1 MTLVI
6 DEALEPHYSAGMPET
21 GESLSDGIH
30 GLTVDQRVAVG
41 KQARQRV
48 SRTSLGEYSPGD
60 RPDPVQVL
68 IDQEVGR
75 VDALLPLRHQRMAA
89 NEFAFLRGAAALMAR
104 DLGSRPDTG
113 LHAQLCGD
121 AHLANLGIFAGPDRS
136 LVFDLNDFDETARG
150 PFEWDVMRLA
160 TSFLV
165 AARHAGHSET
175 FAASLPGLVANAYR
189 DSVTMFAGMNDLDI
203 WYYRIDTALM
213 RTWAQRHDSA
223 SASKALRATEG
234 QAQARDRWSAIR
246 KLTHLDG
253 GVRRFNDQPPL
264 LTSLGY
270 GDDART
276 IVESMYG
283 EYKDSLQVDRR
294 ELLHR
299 YQIIDVGH
307 KVVGVGSV
315 GLLAFVLLLQ
325 GRDDSDLLVL
335 QVKQAVESVLA
346 PFTGI
351 PTPQP
356 PGRRVVYGQQFMQAT
371 SDAFLGW
378 VTGPRGR
385 SYYVRQLRDMKWSPD
400 LDTMTKRGYR
410 AYAGLCGATLARAH
424 ARAGD
429 PIAIAAYVGTSD
441 SFASAVTRFAH
452 SYAEQ
457 NHADYQAFVAAIA
470 SGRIDADE
478 ASVDVGL
485 TVDTEGNVELQSRR
499 T

>member
-1 MTLVI
+1 MS
-6 DEALEPHYSAGMPET
+6 EAQAL
-21 GESLSDGIH
+21 LSDRSH
-30 GLTVDQRVAVG
+30 GFTVEQRVEVG
-41 KQARQRV
+41 KQARQRA
-48 SRTSLGEYSPGD
+48 SRTSLGEYSTGD

-68 IDQEVGR
+68 SDQEVGR
-75 VDALLPLRHQRMAA
+75 VEALLPLRHQRMAE

-104 DLGSRPDTG
+104 DLGSRPSTG

-136 LVFDLNDFDETARG
+136 LVFDLNDFDETAHG

-165 AARHAGHSET
+165 AARQAGHSET
-175 FAASLPGLVANAYR
+175 FAASLPGVVARAYR
-189 DSVTMFAGMNDLDI
+189 DAVTMFAGMNDLDV

-213 RTWAQRHDSA
+213 HSWARRDDST
-223 SASKALRATEG
+223 SAAKALRATES

-246 KLTHLDG
+246 KLTHVVDG
-253 GVRRFNDQPPL
+253 ARRFNDQPPL

-270 GDDART
+270 GDDARA
-276 IVESMYG
+276 IVEGMFG
-283 EYKDSLQVDRR
+283 QYKDTLQVDRR

-299 YQIIDVGH
+299 YQVIDVGH

-315 GLLAFVLLLQ
+315 GLLAFVLLLR
-325 GRDDSDLLVL
+325 GRDDDDLLVL

-346 PFTGI
+346 PFTGL

-356 PGRRVVYGQQFMQAT
+356 PGRRVVYGQQLMQAT

-378 VTGPRGR
+378 VTGQRGR
-385 SYYVRQLRDMKWSPD
+385 SYYVRQLRDMKWSPN
-400 LDTMTKRGYR
+400 LETMTKRGFR
-410 AYAGLCGATLARAH
+410 SYAGLCGATLARAH

-452 SYAEQ
+452 SYAQQ
-457 NHADYQAFVAAIA
+457 NHADYQAFLSAIS
-470 SGRIDADE
+470 SGRVDADPS
-478 ASVDVGL
+478 SVDIGL
-485 TVDTEGNVELQSRR
+485 TVDPEGNVTLQSR
-499 T
+499 TT